1 LGDAIEDRDALLS
14 LLGPVRAVLFDF
26 DGPVCSLFG
35 GLPRDPSGAPPTRH
49 IAEKI
54 KKVARDHW
62 RFLAPE
68 VERCDDS
75 HDILRL
81 LSAMHEAD
89 PGGLSPVPL
98 KAAEGIVAQA
108 EDEAA
113 RTAVPAQDVV
123 ALVDVLSDL
132 RLQLAIVS
140 NNAEDPIRV
149 FLDRPDIRMGP
160 KFDGVFGRDPEDAR
174 LMKPSPHCVRRAI
187 EKLSLNSSECLV
199 VGDKVSDLEA
209 ARAAGTR
216 FLGYT
221 RKPSRAEQM
230 TQEGADVV
238 VSSHQPVLRAA
249 RELLAARP
257 ESRQTLQ

>member
-1 LGDAIEDRDALLS
+1 MGDAIEDRDALLS
-14 LLGPVRAVLFDF
+14 LLGPARAVLFDF
-26 DGPVCSLFG
+26 DGPVCALFG
-35 GLPRDPSGAPPTRH
+35 GLPRDPSGAPPTKH

-62 RFLAPE
+62 RFLSPE

-75 HDILRL
+75 HDILRRL
-81 LSAMHEAD
+81 RVMHEAD
-89 PGGLSPVPL
+89 PDGLSPLPL
-98 KAAEGIVAQA
+98 KAAEDIVAQA

-123 ALVDVLSDL
+123 ALVDVLCDL
-132 RLQLAIVS
+132 GLHLAIVS

-149 FLDRPDIRMGP
+149 FLDRPELRLGT

-174 LMKPSPHCVRRAI
+174 LMKPSPHCVRSAI
-187 EKLSLNSSECLV
+187 EKLSLNGSECLLI
-199 VGDKVSDLEA
+199 GDKLSDLEA
-209 ARAAGTR
+209 ARSAGTR

-230 TQEGADVV
+230 KQEGADVV
-238 VSSHQPVLRAA
+238 VSCHQPVLAAA
-249 RELLAARP
+249 RELLVARR
-257 ESRQTLQ
+257 ESPQAFQ